1 MAPFEILEHTA
12 DVGIRATGD
21 TLEEAF
27 ASAGRALA
35 ELLGAWFP
43 GEGEERLVAV
53 GSARD
58 PGDLLAVWLD
68 ELLFIHERDDIVFG
82 RIEVDG
88 VTEHD
93 LAGRIWVAPRGERRL
108 EGTGVKA
115 TTYHRLRVEREED
128 GGWILEAY
136 LDV

>member
-1 MAPFEILEHTA
+1 MPPFEILEHTA
-12 DVGIRATGD
+12 DVGIRATGPS
-21 TLEEAF
+21 LEEAF
-27 ASAGRALA
+27 ASAGQALA

-53 GSARD
+53 GNARD
-58 PGDLLAVWLD
+58 RGDLLAVWLD
-68 ELLFIHERDDIVFG
+68 ELLFIHERDDVVFG

-88 VTEHD
+88 VSDHD
-93 LAGRIWVAPRGERRL
+93 LAGRVWAAPRGDRHL

-115 TTYHRLRVEREED
+115 TTYHRLRVEGEHD